1 MSPRKAY
8 EEQLDV
14 VSHQMTEMGIMAKE
28 AIALAVKSFKEL
40 DPKLVERVKELD
52 KATYQLMQKA
62 EKNLIRIIAL
72 NTPVAGDLRFIATS
86 LKVTTDFD
94 RIVRYAKDIADI
106 TERSIAEG
114 MQHFKALISIPRLS
128 EMAISMVDISVDCFI
143 NRDLR
148 RTEEVF
154 KLEQEVDAL
163 YSEVF
168 REVLTYMMEDSH
180 KISMGMN
187 YQFVARYLERIADH
201 ACNISERV
209 VYMETGERVQK

>member
-8 EEQLDV
+8 QEQLDV
-14 VSHQMTEMGIMAKE
+14 VSQQMTEMGVMAKE
-28 AIALAVKSFKEL
+28 AIALAVKSFQEL
-40 DPKLVERVKELD
+40 DPKLVDRVQQLD
-52 KATYQLMQKA
+52 KAAYQLMQKA

-143 NRDLR
+143 NRELK

-154 KLEQEVDAL
+154 RLEDEVDAL